1 MVYAKKRYL
10 SKKGIDRNM
19 KKIIKKVAG
28 FVLLGSIFSMIFS
41 GCGQQSNTNGETST
55 VLEVDEEDKKE
66 EAKSNTRKVIDH
78 TGKEVE
84 IPSEINRIVIS
95 SILPLPSVYCL
106 FEGSVEK
113 LVGMHPSSMAA
124 AENSMLPKIVPD
136 IVNVNTDFLQ
146 GDELNIEE
154 LLNLEP
160 DVVFYSAD
168 NTGDYEKLTTAGI
181 PCIGFS
187 TSNWDYDCVET
198 FENWVILLGE
208 VLQQQDKAEGIAQ
221 YGHEVYE
228 EIQTVMEQSENIEK
242 PRALILF
249 NYGGGVIR
257 TSGSKFFGQYWLDAT
272 GAVNMAEDLVGS
284 QEINM
289 EQIYEWNPDI
299 IYITNFS
306 SYQPEDLYENA
317 IEGDD
322 WSSVKA
328 VENKKVYKFPLGMYR
343 WFPPASDTPLVLKW
357 LAKKNQP
364 ELFEHIHMEEE
375 VSNYY
380 ERFYGI
386 TLTDEEIE
394 QIFNPAREAAG
405 GK

>member
-1 MVYAKKRYL
+1 
-10 SKKGIDRNM
+10 M
-19 KKIIKKVAG
+19 KKIIRKVSG
-28 FVLLGSIFSMIFS
+28 FVLLGSLLSIVFS
-41 GCGQQSNTNGETST
+41 GCGQQANNNGETLA
-55 VLEVDEEDKKE
+55 VLEEDTEDERE
-66 EAKSNTRKVIDH
+66 ETESNTRKVVDH
-78 TGKEVE
+78 TGNEVE

-106 FEGSVEK
+106 FEGSAEK

-124 AENSMLPKIVPD
+124 AENSMLPKVVPNIVH
-136 IVNVNTDFLQ
+136 VNTDFLQ
-146 GDELNIEE
+146 GDEINTEE
-154 LLNLEP
+154 LLKLEP

-168 NTGDYEKLTTAGI
+168 NTGDYEKLKTAGI

-228 EIQTVMEQSENIEK
+228 EIQTVLAQAENIEK

-257 TSGSKFFGQYWLDAT
+257 TSGSSFFGQYWLDAT
-272 GAVNMAEDLVGS
+272 GAINVAEDLVGS

-328 VENKKVYKFPLGMYR
+328 VENKQVYKFPLGMYR

-364 ELFEHIHMEEE
+364 ELFEHIQIEDE
-375 VSNYY
+375 VRNYY

-386 TLTDEEIE
+386 ELNDEEIE

-405 GK
+405 GR